1 MKFIGSEQLKYKK
14 AIKDGK
20 VVDKSKD
27 NLITVPSGTTI
38 SFGDMTESNVRG
50 KTVYSI
56 QLTVVKDFGKGN
68 VSKVTTLNLA

>member
-1 MKFIGSEQLKYKK
+1 MKFISGEQLKYKK

-38 SFGDMTESNVRG
+38 SFGDMTENRG
-50 KTVYSI
+50 KYSI
-56 QLTVVKDFGKGN
+56 VMTVVKDFGKGN
-68 VSKVTTLNLA
+68 VTKRITLNLI

>member
-1 MKFIGSEQLKYKK
+1 MKFIGSEQLKYRK

-38 SFGDMTESNVRG
+38 SFSDMTENRG
-50 KTVYSI
+50 RYSVVM
-56 QLTVVKDFGKGN
+56 TVVKDFGKGN
-68 VSKVTTLNLA
+68 VTKRITLNLI

>member
-20 VVDKSKD
+20 VVDKGKD

-38 SFGDMTESNVRG
+38 SFSDMIEAKG
-50 KTVYSI
+50 KYSI
-56 QLTVVKDFGKGN
+56 VMTVVKDFGKGN
-68 VSKVTTLNLA
+68 VSKSITLNLI

>member
-1 MKFIGSEQLKYKK
+1 MKFIGSKQLEYRK

-20 VVDKSKD
+20 VVDKNKD
-27 NLITVPSGTTI
+27 NLITVPRGTTV
-38 SFGDMTESNVRG
+38 SFGDMTQSVVKG

>member
-20 VVDKSKD
+20 VVDKNSD
-27 NLITVPSGTTI
+27 NLITAPRGTTV
-38 SFGDMTESNVRG
+38 SFGDMTQSVVKG

>member
-1 MKFIGSEQLKYKK
+1 MKFIGSNQLKYKK

-27 NLITVPSGTTI
+27 NLITVPAGTTV
-38 SFGDMTESNVRG
+38 SFGDMTQSVVKG

-68 VSKVTTLNLA
+68 VSKATTLNLA

>member
-1 MKFIGSEQLKYKK
+1 MKFIGSKQLEYRK

-27 NLITVPSGTTI
+27 NLITVPAGTTI
-38 SFGDMTESNVRG
+38 SFGDMTQSVVKG

>member
-1 MKFIGSEQLKYKK
+1 MKFISGEQLKYKK

-38 SFGDMTESNVRG
+38 SFGDMIENKG
-50 KTVYSI
+50 KYSVVM
-56 QLTVVKDFGKGN
+56 TVVKDFGKGN
-68 VSKVTTLNLA
+68 VTKRITLNLI

>member
-27 NLITVPSGTTI
+27 NLITVPAGTTI
-38 SFGDMTESNVRG
+38 SFGDMTENRG
-50 KTVYSI
+50 KYFIVM
-56 QLTVVKDFGKGN
+56 TVVKDFGKGD
-68 VSKVTTLNLA
+68 VSKSITLNLS

>member
-20 VVDKSKD
+20 VVDKGKD

-38 SFGDMTESNVRG
+38 SFGDMTEAKG
-50 KTVYSI
+50 KYSI
-56 QLTVVKDFGKGN
+56 VMTVVKDFGKGN
-68 VSKVTTLNLA
+68 VSKSITLNLI

>member
-1 MKFIGSEQLKYKK
+1 MKFIGSKQLEYRK

-27 NLITVPSGTTI
+27 NLITVPRGTTV
-38 SFGDMTESNVRG
+38 SFGDMTQSVVKG